1 MWKWEA
7 EGEAKAVIVMIHGAM
22 EHHRRYG
29 WLIEMWRSSGFH
41 VIMGDLPG
49 QGMTTRSR
57 RGHIDSF
64 DEYLVEVKDWIKA
77 AYQYDLPV
85 FLLGHS
91 MGGLI
96 TIRLLQ
102 EEKLNLAGVIL
113 SSPCLGLIHTPSKF
127 LDVSSHLINR
137 VFPALRMDS
146 GITVKMATRN
156 EEVWE
161 ADSSDTLY
169 ISKVSVRWYRELADS
184 IKQAFLVMD
193 KTQDVPL
200 LVMQAGEDKIVNK
213 DSVKEWFNHAPLS
226 EKRFKVWPKCY
237 HEIFNEPEREDV
249 FEYAKDFVTSQ
260 LKAIGYIL

>member
-1 MWKWEA
+1 M
-7 EGEAKAVIVMIHGAM
+7 
-22 EHHRRYG
+22 
-29 WLIEMWRSSGFH
+29 
-41 VIMGDLPG
+41 D
-49 QGMTTRSR
+49 
-57 RGHIDSF
+57 
-64 DEYLVEVKDWIKA
+64 KA
-77 AYQYDLPV
+77 AYRYDLPV

-102 EEKLNLAGVIL
+102 EEKLNIAGVIL
-113 SSPCLGLIHTPSKF
+113 SSPCLGLIHAPSKF
-127 LDVSSHLINR
+127 LDVSSHLIN
-137 VFPALRMDS
+137 VIFPTLRMNS
-146 GITVKMATRN
+146 GITVQMATRN

-161 ADSSDTLY
+161 ADSGDTLY
-169 ISKVSVRWYRELADS
+169 ITKVSVRWYRELATA

-213 DSVKEWFNHAPLS
+213 DSVKEWFNQAPLS

-249 FEYAKDFVTSQ
+249 FRVCKGFCYQPIKSHWLYCIKGGRFSSDARQ
-260 LKAIGYIL
+260 LNVQGLSPNYSSRSPRT